1 MFSIIYSIHFLLYFF
16 FFSFK
21 SGKNSLMIESYCL
34 CHVQL
39 FMTIVCMQL
48 TFWIGIPLNFRIMLI
63 TLFTYHY
70 GILPLF
76 TQNISF
82 KSSNSDG
89 SNTTDRLNC
98 FLVQSIL
105 LKKNVLKTTPPYI
118 VPPSLHGL
126 AVTPYIV
133 PLSLHCLA
141 VGTKFDTFYFQI
153 FY

>member
-1 MFSIIYSIHFLLYFF
+1 
-16 FFSFK
+16 
-21 SGKNSLMIESYCL
+21 
-34 CHVQL
+34 
-39 FMTIVCMQL
+39 
-48 TFWIGIPLNFRIMLI
+48 MLI

-82 KSSNSDG
+82 KSSNSNG

-98 FLVQSIL
+98 FFSSVNFVKK
-105 LKKNVLKTTPPYI
+105 KKNLKTTPPYIVPPSLHGLAVTPYI

>member
-21 SGKNSLMIESYCL
+21 SGKNSLMMESF

-39 FMTIVCMQL
+39 SMTIVCMQL

-105 LKKNVLKTTPPYI
+105 LLIPCKINQLISWTSISRTVYCTSVYHSVMNLSHVRTEFLRNI
-118 VPPSLHGL
+118 GGL
-126 AVTPYIV
+126 N
-133 PLSLHCLA
+133 
-141 VGTKFDTFYFQI
+141 FQ
-153 FY
+153 

>member
-1 MFSIIYSIHFLLYFF
+1 MIENIQSYFTRLYVFNHLLYTF
-16 FFSFK
+16 
-21 SGKNSLMIESYCL
+21 L
-34 CHVQL
+34 VQSIL
-39 FMTIVCMQL
+39 LLIPTIVCMQL

-118 VPPSLHGL
+118 VP
-126 AVTPYIV
+126 
-133 PLSLHCLA
+133 LSLHKWLKTYSLISQDCM
-141 VGTKFDTFYFQI
+141 FSIIYSIHF
-153 FY
+153 

>member
-1 MFSIIYSIHFLLYFF
+1 
-16 FFSFK
+16 
-21 SGKNSLMIESYCL
+21 
-34 CHVQL
+34 
-39 FMTIVCMQL
+39 
-48 TFWIGIPLNFRIMLI
+48 MLI

>member
-1 MFSIIYSIHFLLYFF
+1 MISIIYSIHFLLYFF

-21 SGKNSLMIESYCL
+21 SGKNSLMMESYCL

-39 FMTIVCMQL
+39 SMTIVCMQL

-105 LKKNVLKTTPPYI
+105 LLIPCKINQLISWTSISRTVYCTSVYHSVMNLSHVRTEFLRNI
-118 VPPSLHGL
+118 GGL
-126 AVTPYIV
+126 N
-133 PLSLHCLA
+133 
-141 VGTKFDTFYFQI
+141 FQ
-153 FY
+153 